1 MKKLKKLIISNLLL
15 LVCSLF
21 LGASVAFA
29 GTHYPGGSTTGNWYS
44 RFMRDGNGYSEVW
57 TTNGSGRARWYF
69 FDVQRAGGRSLGYSQ
84 PYIAN
89 KGIYT
94 QGVWGQPFLD
104 RRGGVNSYGTKH
116 YPGFTS

>member
-1 MKKLKKLIISNLLL
+1 VNKIKRLVISNILL
-15 LVCSLF
+15 LVCSFF
-21 LGASVAFA
+21 LSVSIAFA
-29 GTHYPGGSTTGNWYS
+29 GTHYPGGSTTGTWYS
-44 RFMRDGNGYSEVW
+44 RFMWDGNGYSEVW
-57 TTNGSGRARWYF
+57 TTNGSGKARWYF
-69 FDVQRAGGRSLGYSQ
+69 FNVQRGNGSSMGSSQ

-104 RRGGVNSYGTKH
+104 RRGVVTSYGTKH